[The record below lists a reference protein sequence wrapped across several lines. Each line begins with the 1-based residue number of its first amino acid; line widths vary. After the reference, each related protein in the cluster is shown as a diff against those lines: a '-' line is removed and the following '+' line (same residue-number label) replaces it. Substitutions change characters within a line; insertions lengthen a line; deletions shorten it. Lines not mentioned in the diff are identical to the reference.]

1 MVTNNTEWV
10 REIKSLDKAVRKYVI
25 EFEGKIYEADN
36 VQDIIHVIDPPYIDS
51 DDKYVQM
58 IMRIDLARALS
69 MYALMFGLNVEVYNG
84 NERVKPNYAA
94 DKDDP
99 DYEEE
104 YEEADVIIN
113 VKNEITMFSGIN
125 KIGYA
130 KIYYRNDKGV
140 YELFNLGEKMENYN
154 TILECF
160 EKNDVPMNA
169 TAVAEKTG
177 IDKKEVSK
185 VMDKLKKEE
194 KIYSP
199 KRCYWQIKR
208 G

>member
-10 REIKSLDKAVRKYVI
+10 REIESLDKAVRKYVI
-25 EFEGKIYEADN
+25 EFEGKLYEAEN
-36 VQDIIHVIDPPYIDS
+36 EQDIIHVIDPPYIDS

-84 NERVKPNYAA
+84 DERVKANYAS
-94 DKDDP
+94 DKENP
-99 DYEEE
+99 DYEED

-130 KIYYRNDKGV
+130 KIYYRNDNGL
-140 YELFNLGEKMENYN
+140 YELF
-154 TILECF
+154 
-160 EKNDVPMNA
+160 
-169 TAVAEKTG
+169 
-177 IDKKEVSK
+177 
-185 VMDKLKKEE
+185 
-194 KIYSP
+194 
-199 KRCYWQIKR
+199 
-208 G
+208 